1 MTTNY
6 LNKETIDN
14 TDQDVIDTNNIDNID
29 LTTLSS
35 QGVQACDKDI
45 SAQVT
50 IFRRHHKKL
59 KNFIPSHFP
68 GKPNRFNSYLDR
80 IFQTSGSMQGE

>member
-35 QGVQACDKDI
+35 QGIQTCDKDI

-68 GKPNRFNSYLDR
+68 GKPNSFKSYLDR